1 MNSTKTPYIVYYDVI
16 EKFESKIFLRVSETS
31 TLVLF
36 PRDRTE
42 SFKDKILSYTV
53 EKPSCWNI
61 KNISIA

>member
-36 PRDRTE
+36 LRDRIE
-42 SFKDKILSYTV
+42 SFKDKILSYMV
-53 EKPSCWNI
+53 GKPSY
-61 KNISIA
+61 

>member
-53 EKPSCWNI
+53 EKPSY
-61 KNISIA
+61 

>member
-53 EKPSCWNI
+53 EKPSC
-61 KNISIA
+61 

>member
-36 PRDRTE
+36 LRDRIE

-53 EKPSCWNI
+53 GKPSY
-61 KNISIA
+61 

>member
-1 MNSTKTPYIVYYDVI
+1 MNSTKTPFIVYCDVI
-16 EKFESKIFLRVSETS
+16 DKFESKIFLRVSETS

-53 EKPSCWNI
+53 EKLSC
-61 KNISIA
+61 